1 MVATSRKC
9 LVLNRNWCA
18 IGVVG
23 LPRAMALLFSSYED
37 GEPKARIITPP
48 PKGLYEIWDWS
59 DWSELR
65 PEAGEDGIVASKA
78 IYKVPEVLLLSKYEY
93 IPEQKIN
100 FCRRALWRRD
110 DFRCQYCGIKP
121 PEDEC
126 TLDHILPKSL
136 GGGTSWSNCVLAC
149 YQCNSQKADRKPED
163 AFKPKDKEKARRW
176 RGPSPMRLLKPPGK
190 PDYSVIKDR
199 TRILDTWRHWVDKA
213 YWEITLDNDMEDEDL
228 DI

>member
-48 PKGLYEIWDWS
+48 PKGSYEVWDWS
-59 DWSELR
+59 DWSEVR
-65 PEAGEDGIVASKA
+65 PEEGEDGIVASKA
-78 IYKVPEVLLLSKYEY
+78 IYKIPEVLLLSKYEY
-93 IPEQKIN
+93 VPEQKIN
-100 FCRRALWRRD
+100 FCRRALWKRD
-110 DFRCQYCGIKP
+110 EFRCQYCGIKP

-136 GGGTSWSNCVLAC
+136 GGGTSWNNCVLAC

-176 RGPSPMRLLKPPGK
+176 RGPSPMRLLKAPGK
-190 PDYSVIKDR
+190 PEYSVIKDR
-199 TRILDTWRHWVDKA
+199 TRVLDTWRHWVDKA
-213 YWEITLDNDMEDEDL
+213 YWEVTLDNDMEEEDL